1 LTILKA
7 ALNHAFREGRVPSDD
22 AWRRAKAFKGA
33 DAARLRYLGEEEARR
48 LLNACPPAFRRLVRA
63 ALESGCRYGEV
74 VRLKVH
80 DFHPDAPS
88 LHIVDA
94 KSGRPRHVPLDRQA
108 AALFIGICAGRPGSE
123 TMFLRDDGAPWGS
136 SHQQRPLAAACQAAR
151 IEPPVTFHGLRHTW
165 ASQRIMRGLPVMVA
179 AQVLGHSDT
188 RMVERHY
195 GHLARGYVQQA
206 IEQTGMVLGDEPA
219 PVLAFRAGR

>member
-1 LTILKA
+1 
-7 ALNHAFREGRVPSDD
+7 
-22 AWRRAKAFKGA
+22 
-33 DAARLRYLGEEEARR
+33 
-48 LLNACPPAFRRLVRA
+48 LLNPLRLVP
-63 ALESGCRYGEV
+63 ESTSGYRYGELI
-74 VRLKVH
+74 RLKVH

-94 KSGRPRHVPLDRQA
+94 KSGRPRHVPLDQQA
-108 AALFIGICAGRPGSE
+108 AAFFAGMCAGRAGSE
-123 TMFLRDDGAPWGS
+123 TMLLRGDGQPWGA
-136 SHQQRPLAAACQAAR
+136 SHQQRPLVAACLAAR

-188 RMVERHY
+188 RMVERQY

-206 IEQTGMVLGDEPA
+206 IEQTSMPLGEEQSTILP
-219 PVLAFRAGR
+219 LRARQ